1 MSTSLKSIVQKIE
14 YIYGRLG
21 EAQNR
26 ALEELYMEDNDFG
39 RRQIEEI
46 WKIINKELID
56 KKYVPLSERAGSMA
70 SLFPSS
76 DEYPDIYRESLTEVD
91 MNDFL

>member
-56 KKYVPLSERAGSMA
+56 KKYVPLSERAGSMD